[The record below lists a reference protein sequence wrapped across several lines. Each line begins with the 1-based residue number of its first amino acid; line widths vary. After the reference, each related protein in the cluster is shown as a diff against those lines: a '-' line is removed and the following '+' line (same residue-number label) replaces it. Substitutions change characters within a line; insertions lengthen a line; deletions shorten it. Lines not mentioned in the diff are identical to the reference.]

1 MRHIGTFI
9 ALCLVLAGPV
19 AAAAA
24 AAAAAAD
31 KPNVIVILADDFGYG
46 SVACYGG
53 AGLNT
58 PHLDRLAKE
67 GRRFTHAYA
76 PGSVCSPSRYAL
88 LTGRYYWRTSVKDG
102 EVLGGT
108 APLHIETNRMNLAS
122 LCKSQGYRTA
132 VVGKWHL
139 GLGSEAK
146 TDWNKPLK
154 PGPLEIGFDYFFGM
168 GSNPWTGPH
177 SFIENH
183 EVTNRV
189 PGEQVVIEPK
199 GKGQNTT
206 AGITK
211 PFEYNQIMK
220 VMTEKAVAWVDQNH
234 AGPFFLYFA
243 PNAVHRPVDPHPK
256 FTGSRFGFYGDFIHE
271 LDWSVGEL
279 LAALDRHKIAENT
292 LVVFASDNGGVVNPN
307 NEEAQIAIKAG
318 LAVNGPLRG
327 GKHDVWEGGFRT
339 PFLARWPGKV
349 PAGTTS
355 EQVVCH
361 ADMLA
366 TLAGILKVPLP
377 EGAGEDSFD
386 AGPAFFDSEVS
397 GRVRD
402 HVIVHSA
409 NAEYAIRVGNWKLVE
424 RENAPQVEPRRRARP
439 AGAPVRERPAGQK
452 GGQARRKAVPAH
464 DELFDLAADPA
475 EAKDVHA
482 DHPEVVAKLRKALA
496 EARDRGRTRS

>member
-1 MRHIGTFI
+1 MRLISSFVVLWVVS
-9 ALCLVLAGPV
+9 ALGPV
-19 AAAAA
+19 VAG
-24 AAAAAAD
+24 AD

-53 AGLNT
+53 TGLNT
-58 PHLDRLAKE
+58 PNLDRLARE
-67 GRRFTHAYA
+67 GRKFTHAYA

-108 APLHIETNRMNLAS
+108 APLHIETSRMTLAS

-146 TDWNKPLK
+146 TDWNNPLE
-154 PGPLEIGFDYFFGM
+154 PGPLEIGFGYFFGM

-177 SFIENH
+177 SFIENQ
-183 EVTNRV
+183 EVTNRK
-189 PGEQVVIEPK
+189 PGEQVVVNAG
-199 GKGQNTT
+199 GKQQNTT
-206 AGITK
+206 TGITK

-234 AGPFFLYFA
+234 QAPFFLYFA
-243 PNAVHRPVDPHPK
+243 PNAVHRPVDPNPK
-256 FTGSRFGFYGDFIHE
+256 FTGSRFGIYGDFIHE

-279 LAALDRHKIAENT
+279 LAAVDRHKLADNT

-307 NEEAQIAIKAG
+307 NAEAQIAIKAG
-318 LAVNGPLRG
+318 LAINGPLRG

-339 PFLARWPGKV
+339 PFLVRWPAKV

-361 ADMLA
+361 TDMLA
-366 TLAGILKVPLP
+366 TLAGILDVPLP
-377 EGAGEDSFD
+377 KDAGEDSFD
-386 AGPAFFDSEVS
+386 AGPAFFDSKS
-397 GRVRD
+397 GDGARD
-402 HVIVHSA
+402 HVILQSA
-409 NAEYAIRVGNWKLVE
+409 NAEYGIRMGNWKLVE
-424 RENAPQVEPRRRARP
+424 REGAPDVEPRRRARQ
-439 AGAPVRERPAGQK
+439 AGASPGERPAGQK
-452 GGQARRKAVPAH
+452 AAKAKRKAAPDH

-482 DHPEVVAKLRKALA
+482 EHPEVVAKLRKALA
-496 EARDRGRTRS
+496 EARDRGRTR